1 METKDKIRVLFD
13 TDADGYIIGYQQ
25 EFYDGKQ
32 WQAPFDTTN
41 AVEVTPADLANICL
55 GASKVSSDGTIT
67 TDAEKQKEIGDA
79 EAKLEEEAKP
89 VDYQAIIAQL
99 KSEQSQT
106 NGALLELSD
115 MLLTATSTDTTTE
128 ETK

>member
-1 METKDKIRVLFD
+1 MDKDKIHVLFD

-25 EFYDGKQ
+25 EFYDGKE
-32 WQAPFDTTN
+32 WQTPFDTTN
-41 AVEVTPADLANICL
+41 AVEMTPADLASIAL

-67 TDAEKQKEIGDA
+67 TDAEKQKEIEAA

-106 NGALLELSD
+106 NEALLELSD
-115 MLLTATSTDTTTE
+115 ILLTATLTDTTTE

>member
-1 METKDKIRVLFD
+1 MVEKDTVKVLFSFD
-13 TDADGYIIGYQQ
+13 DQGWIVGYQS
-25 EFYDGKQ
+25 EFFDGTD
-32 WQAPFDTTN
+32 WQTPFDATN
-41 AVEVTPADLANICL
+41 AIDVTPTDLAGVVL

-67 TDAEKQKEIGDA
+67 TDAEKQKEIEDA

-99 KSEQSQT
+99 KSEQVQT
-106 NGALLELSD
+106 NEALLELSD
-115 MLLTATSTDTTTE
+115 MLLAATSTDTTTE